1 MKGLQL
7 GGQVCVY
14 AGDSSAA
21 VLPLVFQKKGAAV
34 ASIAASEVSHQS
46 EGKNHKSEASLGH

>member
-1 MKGLQL
+1 MKGLPL
-7 GGQVCVY
+7 GGEVGVC

-34 ASIAASEVSHQS
+34 ASTAASEVSRQS
-46 EGKNHKSEASLGH
+46 EGKNHKLEASLGY

>member
-7 GGQVCVY
+7 GGQVCVC

-34 ASIAASEVSHQS
+34 ASTAASEVSYQS
-46 EGKNHKSEASLGH
+46 EGKESQV